1 MNRILIY
8 LLLAALPVQL
18 YGQISAP
25 ESVDSGEAIHFTYP
39 SAEAGDELRWL
50 LLNPFDEVKITEI
63 QTRFG
68 TDFIVDPP
76 CGWAGKIRIQVIVLD
91 ADKRVKAIEI
101 AVVDVKQSE
110 KPIEPPIPPPNP
122 DETDEKDD
130 ENKPKPAYDGLN
142 QYGMGQVAYEN
153 CPKNSSY
160 SSSFIQLMEKGA
172 GHLRGYD
179 GLKVVKTTGSR
190 AGTSFEIYVWLDE
203 QLKNYPKEWQD
214 LYKTCESYRNE
225 LGVGV
230 GTPVN
235 LHYQLL
241 LEIAAGV
248 RANQKVQ

>member
-25 ESVDSGEAIHFTYP
+25 SEVEQGQAMHFRYED
-39 SAEAGDELRWL
+39 AKEGDVIRWDV
-50 LLNPFDEVKITEI
+50 LNPWP
-63 QTRFG
+63 
-68 TDFIVDPP
+68 DP
-76 CGWAGKIRIQVIVLD
+76 AL
-91 ADKRVKAIEI
+91 IEI
-101 AVVDVKQSE
+101 RTKYGVDLVVDAPCDFFGGVRVQCIVVDKVGLVRFIGNKSVTVKQSD
-110 KPIEPPIPPPNP
+110 KPIEPPNPPPID

-179 GLKVVKTTGSR
+179 GLKVVKTTGNR

-241 LEIAAGV
+241 LEVAAGV